1 MHGVSPAPSPPPWQG
16 SAERPLFPP
25 PAPSDPTIS
34 TAAVFLWK
42 WEQLWCISL
51 DYLLALCLPGWMWA
65 LGHLQGI
72 GPLLSLCTLHLDG
85 KALQG
90 AMHFSLKNLPQP
102 KLGGTIPMEMSVPAE
117 PPPSHLLLIGEPLTS
132 PGRFLH
138 CLPDLTIIKHF
149 LLFSPVF
156 FLLNFKPLVL
166 VLPKIYY

>member
-1 MHGVSPAPSPPPWQG
+1 MGTAVVHLSGLFAGSVLAWLDVGFRASPRDWALVV
-16 SAERPLFPP
+16 PLH
-25 PAPSDPTIS
+25 
-34 TAAVFLWK
+34 
-42 WEQLWCISL
+42 
-51 DYLLALCLPGWMWA
+51 LAPGWE
-65 LGHLQGI
+65 
-72 GPLLSLCTLHLDG
+72 SLARRH
-85 KALQG
+85 A
-90 AMHFSLKNLPQP
+90 FSLKNLPQP